1 MFIIISLIYFLL
13 IYSKTWSSVYKKPP
27 PTPSKGGNHSN
38 IIYVLNYIFRVTIQ
52 GETRIIYPSR
62 FF

>member
-13 IYSKTWSSVYKKPP
+13 IYSKTWSSVYKSLPLP
-27 PTPSKGGNHSN
+27 PSKGGNHSN